1 MSSEM
6 PVNIPSPLCHYYYEM
21 IMKHE
26 RNIIPYSDDSISLHK
41 QTEIFISKMFGIYA
55 CNLKKKKGQKC
66 FIIKKRLN
74 AEVKCG
80 WLILLLIIKSW
91 QNNYFFLFISKT
103 PKLKLCPPAAGLQ

>member
-1 MSSEM
+1 M

-55 CNLKKKKGQKC
+55 CNLKKKKKRTKMFYNKKEIECGGKMWLAD
-66 FIIKKRLN
+66 FI
-74 AEVKCG
+74 A
-80 WLILLLIIKSW
+80 
-91 QNNYFFLFISKT
+91 YY
-103 PKLKLCPPAAGLQ
+103 